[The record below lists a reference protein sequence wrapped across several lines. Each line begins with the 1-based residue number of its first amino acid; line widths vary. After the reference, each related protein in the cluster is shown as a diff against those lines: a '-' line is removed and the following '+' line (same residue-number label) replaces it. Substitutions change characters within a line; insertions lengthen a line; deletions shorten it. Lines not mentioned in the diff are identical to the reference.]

1 MEIGNIWWA
10 ETCLKK
16 RRELMKVLKFDG
28 ADCDLRITVLSRDG
42 NIAFTTDRNN
52 DSDDKKLRRDIY
64 QALKDSLQKVD
75 QYIEEL

>member
-1 MEIGNIWWA
+1 MKKDSIHWA

-42 NIAFTTDRNN
+42 DITFTTDRH
-52 DSDDKKLRRDIY
+52 DLDDRKLQNDIY
-64 QALKDSLQKVD
+64 KALRDELQVVD
-75 QYIEEL
+75 EYIEEL

>member
-1 MEIGNIWWA
+1 MKKDNIHWA

-42 NIAFTTDRNN
+42 DIAFTTDHN
-52 DSDDKKLRRDIY
+52 DRDDIKLQRDIY
-64 QALKDSLQKVD
+64 QALKNSLQVWDK
-75 QYIEEL
+75 YIEEL